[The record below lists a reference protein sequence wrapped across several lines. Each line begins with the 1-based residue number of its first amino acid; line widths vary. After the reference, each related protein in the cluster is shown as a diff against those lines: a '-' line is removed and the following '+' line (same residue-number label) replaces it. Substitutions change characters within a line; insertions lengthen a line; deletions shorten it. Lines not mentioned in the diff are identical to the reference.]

1 MREINQDTSPFMKQ
15 FSAIVLFL
23 TLAVAPLGAR
33 TLGFTNEFP
42 DSRLRGTAYSLS
54 DSDYDEARSQGY
66 VILRKKV
73 EIDEYVRTSRE
84 DIDKQIETFNR
95 LRRENSER
103 MDRLYAFLR
112 SRGTRVR

>member
-1 MREINQDTSPFMKQ
+1 MKYLTT
-15 FSAIVLFL
+15 IVVLFL
-23 TLAVAPLGAR
+23 FVVAPLGAR